1 MGRLTVLQSFP
12 TPRPTTN
19 PYLVLLA
26 DALRSDPEVEVLNFS
41 WRNALLSR
49 YDVFH
54 VHWPEIMVTGGK
66 WHKRAVRQ
74 LLFVGLLARLRL
86 QRIAVVRTKHN
97 IELPDG
103 LSKLQEQLLR
113 LFEKN
118 TDLLIRL
125 TNETPVDKPS
135 VTIPHGHYRDWYGK
149 QAQSP
154 SIPGRIGYAG
164 LIRRYKGVES
174 LVEAF
179 SAMTDQSLTL
189 VLGGNPSSE
198 ALQTHLNDAA
208 QADPRIILNLSF
220 LSDAQFVDTITSS
233 ELMAFPYRFM
243 HNSGGV
249 LAALSLDRPVLVPDN
264 AVNRALAEEVG
275 SGWIHFF
282 TAPMTADHIETALT
296 SLRSAKITS
305 TPDLSDREW
314 DDAAQAHKS
323 AYKQAL
329 RIGRKEKVVLS

>member
-1 MGRLTVLQSFP
+1 MDRLTVLQSFP

-26 DALRSDPEVEVLNFS
+26 DSLRADPEVKVLNFS

-66 WHKRAVRQ
+66 WHKRAARQ
-74 LLFVGLLARLRL
+74 LLFLGLLARLRL

-103 LSKLQEQLLR
+103 LSTLQEQLLR
-113 LFEKN
+113 LFERS

-135 VTIPHGHYRDWYGK
+135 ATIPHGHYRDWYGK
-149 QAQSP
+149 QAQYS
-154 SIPGRIGYAG
+154 SVRGRIGYAG

-179 SAMTDQSLTL
+179 SDMPDEALSLG
-189 VLGGNPSSE
+189 LGGNPSSE
-198 ALQTHLNDAA
+198 ALKTLLTDAA
-208 QADPRIILNLSF
+208 KTDPRIILNLTF
-220 LSDAQFVDTITSS
+220 LTDAQFVETMTTS

-249 LAALSLDRPVLVPDN
+249 LAALSLDRPVLVPNN
-264 AVNRALAEEVG
+264 AVNRALAKEVG

-282 TAPMTADHIETALT
+282 TAPLTADHIESALK
-296 SLRSAKITS
+296 SLRSTRVTAA
-305 TPDLSDREW
+305 PDLSGREW
-314 DDAAQAHKS
+314 GDAAQAHKS

-329 RIGRKEKVVLS
+329 RIRHKEKAVLS